1 MEYITVWTND
11 LSSDKQAQ
19 EKAREALNAG
29 NAVHIG
35 STCIGHTRAAMV
47 EHQGSVFL
55 RCEGANEVE
64 APENE
69 RWLGAFFAK

>member
-29 NAVHIG
+29 NAVHID
-35 STCIGHTRAAMV
+35 STCIGHTRAEMV
-47 EHQGSVFL
+47 KHQGSVFL
-55 RCEGANEVE
+55 RCEGAHEVE
-64 APENE
+64 APKNE